1 MKNKLLKTLGV
12 GALCLTSALGLVA
25 CGKDDVPSYEK
36 VEMTKAEAIQMY
48 QKAYDAYRYDEDDKG
63 NFMGSF
69 WAGFE
74 LEVKAEMVFSDSS
87 FSDTLRFQRGKVDGK
102 ETIVEY
108 EDENYY
114 HIYQTIDNETC
125 MMWQRSEE
133 EGGDVKTTESADI
146 VWTDSMLELF
156 ADENE
161 DFFWEA
167 KKDSNNN
174 YILTYINISDEADGD
189 DPAKTWKEITTH
201 EYYINSNGRFT
212 KCVVREEN
220 GNFKGMSAEEIAEMD
235 YSGTYTFTFNSSKKF
250 DETWVKGLM
259 TNVEERAKNL

>member
-25 CGKDDVPSYEK
+25 CGKDDAPSYEK

-48 QKAYDAYRYDEDDKG
+48 QTAYDAYRYDADGKG
-63 NFMGSF
+63 EFMGSF

-74 LEVKAEMVFSDSS
+74 LEVKAKMVFSDDSYS
-87 FSDTLRFQRGKVDGK
+87 GTLKFQRGKVDGK

-114 HIYQTIDNETC
+114 HVYQTIDNDTC

-133 EGGDVKTTESADI
+133 EGGDVRTTEGANV

-174 YILTYINISDEADGD
+174 YILTYINIEDKASGD
-189 DPAKTWKEITTH
+189 DPTQTWKEITTH

-212 KCVVREEN
+212 KCVVREEY

-250 DETWVKGLM
+250 DETWVKGLI
-259 TNVEERAKNL
+259 TNVENRISL